1 MSVTARRGVRGH
13 ERVRTFGHDKSAPVA
28 MGSPQFWP
36 SDVLTETNIDAAE
49 VLRWVARITGDE
61 DPRYNRIAAVLT
73 RR

>member
-1 MSVTARRGVRGH
+1 MLA
-13 ERVRTFGHDKSAPVA
+13 A
-28 MGSPQFWP
+28 
-36 SDVLTETNIDAAE
+36 ETNIDAAE